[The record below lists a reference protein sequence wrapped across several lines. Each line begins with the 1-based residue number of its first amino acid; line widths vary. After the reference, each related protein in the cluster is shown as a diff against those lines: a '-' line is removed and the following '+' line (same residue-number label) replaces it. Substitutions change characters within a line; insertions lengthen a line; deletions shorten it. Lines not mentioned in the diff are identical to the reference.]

1 MMKARLGF
9 VKRRIIG
16 YIAMFVNLIILAYP
30 TAFAAPADDITLR
43 IGLIRFFKSVRTVTI
58 SAADGISIRSN
69 FDEQPIISTSKNVKA
84 ILAAN
89 LTGISV
95 EADGRIL
102 TLPRSILTITPNRPE
117 EPLCVESPTRP
128 TKQYRGSIEVSLKG
142 DVLSLVNVVRL
153 EDYVRGVLPEEM
165 PTSYPME
172 SLKAQAVAARTYAL
186 ANIGKHGSEGY
197 DLCDTNL
204 CQQYGGA
211 SVENAKCSKAVD
223 ETSGILLVFNGHPA
237 NVLYSADCGGV
248 TQDYSE
254 SYPGK
259 SIPYLC
265 AVKEPTDIEH
275 SSWELVYSLKELED
289 KLVKAGIDQ
298 ARGLCGIRVTK
309 TSSSGRALEL
319 EITGIKGTAL
329 VSGTKFRSALG
340 SCTLKS
346 MLFTLE
352 ATADGGVIIRGK
364 GWGHGHGMCQ
374 VGAKGLALPPYNY
387 TYDQILAHY
396 FPGTVLQTPKTPVQT
411 LTQRLIN
418 ANETPPSRIE
428 SPPHKG
434 DTVCLPSDSP
444 TEPANK
450 SEELKLK
457 VRLKPPDRL

>member
-1 MMKARLGF
+1 MMKVRLAF

-16 YIAMFVNLIILAYP
+16 YIAMLVTLSAFAYP
-30 TAFAAPADDITLR
+30 TAFAASADDITLR
-43 IGLIRFFKSVRTVTI
+43 VGLIRFFRSVRTVTI
-58 SAADGISIRSN
+58 SAADGISIRSD

-84 ILAAN
+84 SFAAT

-102 TLPRSILTITPNRPE
+102 TLPRSILTITPNRSE
-117 EPLCVESPTRP
+117 EPLCIGSPTRP
-128 TKQYRGSIEVSLKG
+128 TKQYRGSVEVSLKG
-142 DVLSLVNVVRL
+142 DVLALVNVVRL

-165 PTSYPME
+165 PASYPME

-186 ANIGKHGSEGY
+186 ANRGKHRSEGY

-204 CQQYGGA
+204 CQHYGGA

-223 ETSGILLVFNGHPA
+223 ETSGILLVFNGQPA
-237 NVLYSADCGGV
+237 DVLYSTDCGGV

-254 SYPGK
+254 SHPGK
-259 SIPYLC
+259 SVPYLC
-265 AVKEPTDIEH
+265 TVSEPPDIKH

-289 KLVKAGIDQ
+289 KLVKAGVDQ
-298 ARGLCGIRVTK
+298 TRGLAGIRITK

-329 VSGTKFRSALG
+329 VPGTKLRSALG

-346 MLFTLE
+346 MLYTLE
-352 ATADGGVIIRGK
+352 TTADGRVIIRGK

-396 FPGTVLQTPKTPVQT
+396 FPGTALQMSKTPVQT
-411 LTQRLIN
+411 LAQRAIN

-434 DTVCLPSDSP
+434 DKVCLPPDSS
-444 TEPANK
+444 TESAKK